1 MKCWVLW
8 LNRNRAKLHKKA
20 SYEASVGKVHKKFRE
35 NVGFFIPE
43 ESIPMEVELRRG
55 TIPLWI
61 VNAKT
66 GMALGMEFKSEGNP
80 TSLKLEGDPAKDVIS
95 MKEKTDVD
103 AHTKLNLLSKKE
115 FWKQVAEKIKLSKM
129 ETFVYL
135 CAGYGL
141 IRMIEY
147 FLMLVFT
154 PH

>member
-1 MKCWVLW
+1 VLW

-20 SYEASVGKVHKKFRE
+20 SYEASVGKVHKRFRE

-43 ESIPMEVELRRG
+43 QSVPMEVELRRG

-66 GMALGMEFKSEGNP
+66 GMALGMEFKTDTNP
-80 TSLKLEGDPAKDVIS
+80 ANLKLENNDPKEIIS
-95 MKEKTDVD
+95 LNEKTDVD

-115 FWKQVAEKIKLSKM
+115 FWKQVAEKIKLSKI
-129 ETFVYL
+129 ETLIYL

-147 FLMLVFT
+147 ALRIIFLKQA
-154 PH
+154 